1 MSGPDRLPEWRYVV
15 RRTVA
20 VAVLTIVVGLVVVT
34 LLHWAGV
41 DACAEDFACLPET
54 R

>member
-20 VAVLTIVVGLVVVT
+20 LAVAVTVAVLVGVAVARWV
-34 LLHWAGV
+34 GV
-41 DACAEDFACLPET
+41 DVCAEDFACLPEA

>member
-1 MSGPDRLPEWRYVV
+1 MSADRLPEWRYVI

-20 VAVLTIVVGLVVVT
+20 LAILTALVGLAAVA
-34 LLHWAGV
+34 LLRWVGV
-41 DACAEDFACLPET
+41 DACAEDFGCLPAT